1 MAIITQPQQKELL
14 LLTDRKWK
22 LLQSEMKKHYRTG
35 TYISFEYTFLLALT
49 SEQWHTVRLELQTLR
64 DDNKDRLKQL
74 RKITRVEAGKN
85 KKKEYMRQYM
95 QKYRKRKEDQ
105 HGQGSTQGSG

>member
-22 LLQSEMKKHYRTG
+22 MLLCEMRKHYRTG
-35 TYISFEYTFLLALT
+35 SCISFEHTFLLALT
-49 SEQWHTVRLELQTLR
+49 CEQWHTVKLELQTLR
-64 DDNKDRLKQL
+64 VLNKDRLKAL
-74 RKITRVEAGKN
+74 RKSMRLEASKT
-85 KKKEYMRQYM
+85 KKKEYMRRYM
-95 QKYRKRKEDQ
+95 QKYRKRKEGH